1 VTVAQLTTVSTSL
14 PSHLTSSARGN
25 FVIDSYIA
33 YTFAPQGA
41 NIYLANLFKIDPQ
54 TVQIFLHQGGFFVW
68 NQPLLPNLTPLNFN
82 GHRAWLL
89 DYHIQP
95 GGTVVPQQLW
105 FPQGQ
110 GDWRSHIEQAPLQMP
125 LFFIQEN
132 GTLGVLIA
140 NAVEGQM
147 FLRGA
152 RDPAP
157 FGLKATTKI
166 RIGVC
171 TRPFHARPSLT
182 VHVVVARL

>member
-1 VTVAQLTTVSTSL
+1 MQFL
-14 PSHLTSSARGN
+14 
-25 FVIDSYIA
+25 IDSYIA
-33 YTFAPQGA
+33 YTFTPLGA
-41 NIYLANLFKIDPQ
+41 KNYLAILFKIDPQ
-54 TVQIFLHQGGFFVW
+54 TVQTFLYQGAAFFVW
-68 NQPLLPNLTPLNFN
+68 NQPLLPDLTSPPLSFN
-82 GHRAWLL
+82 GDLAWLL
-89 DYHIQP
+89 DYRIQP

-110 GDWRSHIEQAPLQMP
+110 GDLRRYVEQAPLQMP

-132 GTLGVLIA
+132 GTLGVPIA

-152 RDPAP
+152 RHPAP

-171 TRPFHARPSLT
+171 TRPLHARPSLT
-182 VHVVVARL
+182 IHVVVARLCDL